1 MCSCYYLKKR
11 PKHLGSRRI
20 KVGKPYRPLDLGYE
34 AYKELDDAFIS
45 VISKKRISEKHVV
58 EMAKKLSKS
67 NLLTLCMHY
76 LDTTAIKYKNS
87 TETQKKYQKQRNE
100 SKKIP
105 MNNPIESKSTRRHS
119 KMKGGRKP
127 KKLFYKKFK
136 TYDEK

>member
-1 MCSCYYLKKR
+1 M
-11 PKHLGSRRI
+11 GSRII

-45 VISKKRISEKHVV
+45 VISTKRISEKHVV

-87 TETQKKYQKQRNE
+87 TATQKKYQKQKNE

-105 MNNPIESKSTRRHS
+105 MNNPIESTRRHS
-119 KMKGGRKP
+119 KMKRGIKP
-127 KKLFYKKFK
+127 RKLFYKKSK